1 MTCLAYKWGDFLF
14 EKISLNSSDV
24 VGVGEV
30 HGVPHAEGLAQF
42 GWSSKISGIDDC
54 VERERKY
61 MLIIKY

>member
-1 MTCLAYKWGDFLF
+1 MIFLL
-14 EKISLNSSDV
+14 EDISVNSTGDV

-61 MLIIKY
+61 MLTIK